1 MRSFLSKGDLKQ
13 FKQLSESAMPSLCTV
28 LRQTTERQAGGVSK
42 LVYTADP
49 AATDL
54 PCRLSIVGLPN
65 QLVTAD
71 QLRSAAR
78 WNVTLPLGTVVRD
91 KDRLAVSG
99 ADMEGNDY
107 TVTLDVA
114 GVEAPKSYA
123 VHTKVSGTLVIPNN
137 G

>member
-1 MRSFLSKGDLKQ
+1 MKSFLSKGDLKQ
-13 FKQLSESAMPSLCTV
+13 FKNLSESAMPSLCTIQHQT
-28 LRQTTERQAGGVSK
+28 LARQPGAVSK
-42 LVYTADP
+42 ITYTPDP
-49 AATDL
+49 ALTDL

-78 WNVTLPLGTVVRD
+78 WNVTLPLGTAILE
-91 KDRLAVSG
+91 KDRLVVSG
-99 ADMEGNDY
+99 TDMDGNDY

-114 GVEAPKSYA
+114 GIEAPKSYA